1 MKKKTTIKFGNIEIE
16 KQKFDQHQ
24 RPISIK
30 NIDINKIAVFIKVS
44 FGKRGFKYFIG
55 YKDAKIRPLFLFL
68 SKMST
73 YRRDFDE
80 TKYMSFV
87 IKYDELFEL
96 LEKCNGIWEK
106 VKNDIKKEFDGK
118 PM

>member
-1 MKKKTTIKFGNIEIE
+1 
-16 KQKFDQHQ
+16 
-24 RPISIK
+24 
-30 NIDINKIAVFIKVS
+30 
-44 FGKRGFKYFIG
+44 
-55 YKDAKIRPLFLFL
+55 
-68 SKMST
+68 MST

-106 VKNDIKKEFDGK
+106 VKNGIKKEYDSK
-118 PM
+118 PVYNEKYLKAKIKSFN